1 MHLLRTNDIFKSH
14 YAQRFHFYENF
25 IVFMLEDSHDF
36 IEEKVKKKEKLPW
49 ECTKINNNRKL
60 SFPII

>member
-1 MHLLRTNDIFKSH
+1 MHLLRTNDIFESH

-36 IEEKVKKKEKLPW
+36 IEEKVKKKKNYLG
-49 ECTKINNNRKL
+49 NVRK
-60 SFPII
+60 